1 MISSK
6 STKNW
11 SDIRRR
17 TSGIERLSRVLL
29 PPGICEVIIG
39 VWGEEGMDEKNFL
52 KKLIHFCD
60 QYM

>member
-11 SDIRRR
+11 SDLRRR

-29 PPGICEVIIG
+29 QFGICEVIIG
-39 VWGEEGMDEKNFL
+39 VWGEEGMDEKNFF